1 MIRDIRLPAGIQDK
15 ISLLMAKLQDVDSI
29 DAVYLFGSVA
39 KKDLKP
45 LSDIDIAVLLREGL
59 GKDKMS
65 ELKLSFTGL
74 IADALS
80 TEEFDLV
87 VLNDAPIRF
96 SYSILKDGALV
107 FVKDEKHLIDFRER
121 AIKYYLDFSY
131 YIKEFDKAFLEGLG
145 YHG

>member
-1 MIRDIRLPAGIQDK
+1 MIRDMRLPADIQDK

-45 LSDIDIAVLLREGL
+45 LSDIDIAILLNEGL
-59 GKDKMS
+59 GKDKI
-65 ELKLSFTGL
+65 ENLKLSLTGL

-87 VLNDAPIRF
+87 ILNDAPIRF
-96 SYSILKDGALV
+96 SYNILKDGKLV
-107 FVKDEKHLIDFRER
+107 LVKDENHLIDFRER
-121 AIKYYLDFSY
+121 VIKYYLDFAY
-131 YIKEFDKAFLEGLG
+131 YLKEFDKAFLEGAG
-145 YHG
+145 YNG